1 MTLSTLLVTDTN
13 IWIDLKN
20 GDVLE
25 KVFSLPAN
33 FILSVFASQEFHE
46 DLWTLLLNLGARA
59 EELDT
64 VQIIEVYRLR
74 QNIHSVSIYDL
85 SALVLARDLSAVL
98 LTGDDPLRRC
108 AVGHGIETHGILW
121 LLDELV
127 CNRVI
132 TKSQAASSLKR
143 MCDRGARLPSEEVE
157 TRLKARKRN

>member
-1 MTLSTLLVTDTN
+1 MLTPLLVTDTN

-25 KVFSLPAN
+25 KVFSLRYN

-64 VQIIEVYRLR
+64 FQIIEVNNLR

-85 SALVLARDLSAVL
+85 TALVLARDLSAVL
-98 LTGDDPLRRC
+98 LTGDDPLRRWILFQIS
-108 AVGHGIETHGILW
+108 IE
-121 LLDELV
+121 
-127 CNRVI
+127 
-132 TKSQAASSLKR
+132 
-143 MCDRGARLPSEEVE
+143 SEIDIERE
-157 TRLKARKRN
+157 PII